1 MNTEDIANNVNAL
14 FIQIDNLQEQLARIY
29 IQNNEIKGEILLLK
43 ETNKELQLDLD
54 KTTQLCTE
62 GFNNIL
68 YGKSDIDD
76 ISLNESNNESNNEC
90 EFVNVSVDGISPVIT
105 QYCEYNQ
112 KELIDCVLEKQWTR
126 AVEIVKHSGMS
137 QDADNLEGKIQQGD
151 YASAMLLAKQ
161 RKDEFAYLWSD
172 L

>member
-1 MNTEDIANNVNAL
+1 MNLEDIAYNVNTL
-14 FIQIDNLQEQLARIY
+14 LVQINNLQDQLARIY

-43 ETNKELQLDLD
+43 ETHKELQLDLD
-54 KTTQLCTE
+54 KTTQLFTE
-62 GFNNIL
+62 KFN
-68 YGKSDIDD
+68 
-76 ISLNESNNESNNEC
+76 NNES

-126 AVEIVKHSGMS
+126 ALEIVKHSGMS
-137 QDADNLEGKIQQGD
+137 KDADNLEGKIQQGD
-151 YASAMLLAKQ
+151 YFSAMLLAKQ
-161 RKDEFAYLWSD
+161 RKDEFSYLCSD